1 MFSRIQ
7 NFLEQNLIPNLYAFW
22 AEKILRNKIKKLKEK
37 EFNIKIGK
45 NQDLDEFVKELTE
58 HHHKE
63 IERKKVIE
71 DKAKASLFIIALSIT
86 LILGSLG
93 FIKGRGVTLEPYI
106 LLILTTGVIYLLL
119 SGITSIRALN
129 IREFY
134 DIYLENRIE
143 ENRGNLNI
151 MSLDNQDRIARFYKI
166 INLNQLMTMIRSNY
180 VYATFIGI
188 RNGII
193 LLSLFFILVV
203 W

>member
-1 MFSRIQ
+1 MFSRIK
-7 NFLEQNLIPNLYAFW
+7 NFLDQNLIPNLYAFW

>member
-1 MFSRIQ
+1 MFSRMK
-7 NFLEQNLIPNLYAFW
+7 NFLDQNLIPNLYAFW

-93 FIKGRGVTLEPYI
+93 FIKGRGVTLEPHI